1 MPNLNMSVGGDF
13 NPILKY
19 DARSGRFRV
28 RMEGGE
34 EVDIAEPRLAVD
46 FDSIKTGWICYPQG
60 QAPQRVWDVN
70 GVRQPRPGPVGA
82 VEFKEGFEVNV
93 YGGDPIREL
102 SGQKLG
108 LREWGSTANA
118 CKAGVLNA
126 HAQYLQG
133 QAANPG
139 ALPVYRMTGVKTI
152 KTKNG
157 TNYEPVFVLD
167 KWVAR
172 SAIPAFGN
180 GAHPQQPQGNGA
192 PAVAPAAPTASAAAP
207 ALTAA
212 LIPPTV
218 SPSNAMAASEF

>member
-1 MPNLNMSVGGDF
+1 MNSLNMSTGGDF

-28 RMEGGE
+28 RMDDKE
-34 EVDIAEPRLAVD
+34 EVDIAEPRLAID
-46 FDSIKTGWICYPQG
+46 FVSIRTGWICYPQG

-70 GVRQPRPGPVGA
+70 GIRQAKPGPIGL

-93 YGGDPIREL
+93 YGGDAIREL

-126 HAQYLQG
+126 HAQYQSGL
-133 QAANPG
+133 AANPG
-139 ALPVYRMTGVKTI
+139 AVPVFRMTGVKTI

-157 TNYEPVFVLD
+157 TNYEPIFVLD
-167 KWVAR
+167 KWVPR
-172 SAIPAFGN
+172 SAIAAFNGAGN
-180 GAHPQQPQGNGA
+180 GNGH
-192 PAVAPAAPTASAAAP
+192 AAAVQQAAQP
-207 ALTAA
+207 APMLHPAPVLAA
-212 LIPPTV
+212 SQASVP
-218 SPSNAMAASEF
+218 AASEF